1 MITNIEY
8 DNFKD
13 SDYTV
18 LPMSREI
25 AAPGE
30 TPLSLY
36 SKIADQQN
44 NFLFES
50 VEGGDR
56 WAQYSIIGFGCI
68 DTIKISGKAIETMI
82 DGVKDT
88 YEAENPLQEIEA
100 IISKHRS
107 PNIEN
112 LPRFYGGYVGFFAYE
127 SAQYAES
134 KIALLPGKDSKF
146 AEHMPDIMLVKAE
159 QLIIFDNLNN
169 STQVIFNA
177 SLQNMTYEFAQSK
190 LDDIEKKLTT
200 HAESEAKEFKPIT
213 NSFTF
218 ESNFTKEEYCDAVN
232 AIKNYIAE
240 GDVMQVVLAQDFS
253 ANFDKDPFNL
263 YKAIRELNP
272 SPYMYFL
279 DLDECQIVGASPEI
293 LVRLEDNEINL
304 RPLAGTRKR
313 GETPEEDKLNE
324 DDLLNDPKEI
334 AEHLMLIDLG
344 RNDVGRVSEIGSV
357 LVTDKM
363 TIEKYSH
370 VMHIVSNVEGK
381 IASGLSYFD
390 VLKASL
396 PAGTLSGAPKIRAME
411 IINELEPSSRG
422 IYGGAIGYIG
432 WNGNMDTAIAIRT
445 AVIKDKTI
453 HVGAGAGVVADSVPE
468 NEWLEC
474 RQKSKVFMDAMEM
487 ILQEQIVQ
495 SYLEK
500 KQIQE

>member
-1 MITNIEY
+1 MITNTEY
-8 DNFKD
+8 NNFKNA
-13 SDYTV
+13 DYTV

-25 AAPGE
+25 VAPGE

-68 DTIKISGKAIETMI
+68 DTIKISGKTIETTI

-88 YEAENPLQEIEA
+88 FEAENPLQSIEE
-100 IISKHRS
+100 IISKNRS
-107 PNIEN
+107 PNIKN
-112 LPRFYGGYVGFFAYE
+112 LPRFHGGYIGFFAYE

-146 AEHMPDIMLVKAE
+146 EEHMPDIMLVKAE
-159 QLIIFDNLNN
+159 QLIIFDNLND
-169 STQVIFNA
+169 STQIIFNA
-177 SLQNMTYEFAQSK
+177 NLKNMTYGFARSK

-200 HAESEAKEFKPIT
+200 YVESEVKEFKPIT
-213 NSFTF
+213 NCFEF
-218 ESNFTKEEYCDAVN
+218 ESNFTKEEYCGAVN
-232 AIKNYIAE
+232 TIKNYIAE

-272 SPYMYFL
+272 SPYMYFI

-313 GETPEEDKLNE
+313 GESPEEDKLNE

-370 VMHIVSNVEGK
+370 VMHIVSNVMGK

-487 ILQEQIVQ
+487 I
-495 SYLEK
+495 S
-500 KQIQE
+500 

>member
-8 DNFKD
+8 NNFKNA
-13 SDYTV
+13 DYTV

-25 AAPGE
+25 VAPGE

-68 DTIKISGKAIETMI
+68 DTIKISGKTIETTI

-88 YEAENPLQEIEA
+88 FEAENPLQSIEE
-100 IISKHRS
+100 IISKNRS
-107 PNIEN
+107 PNIKN
-112 LPRFYGGYVGFFAYE
+112 LPRFHGGYIGFFAYE
-127 SAQYAES
+127 STQYAES
-134 KIALLPGKDSKF
+134 KIALLPSKDSKF
-146 AEHMPDIMLVKAE
+146 EEHMPDIMLVKAE
-159 QLIIFDNLNN
+159 QLIIFDNLND
-169 STQVIFNA
+169 STQIIFNA
-177 SLQNMTYEFAQSK
+177 NLKNMTYKFSQSK
-190 LDDIEKKLTT
+190 LDDIEKILTT
-200 HAESEAKEFKPIT
+200 HAESDAQEFNKIT
-213 NSFTF
+213 NCFEF
-218 ESNFTKEEYCDAVN
+218 ESNFTKEGYCDAVN
-232 AIKNYIAE
+232 TIKNYIAE

-313 GETPEEDKLNE
+313 GENPQDDKLNE

-357 LVTDKM
+357 IVTDKM

-370 VMHIVSNVEGK
+370 VMHIVSNVTGK

-453 HVGAGAGVVADSVPE
+453 HVGAGAGVVADSIPE

-487 ILQEQIVQ
+487 I
-495 SYLEK
+495 S
-500 KQIQE
+500 

>member
-1 MITNIEY
+1 MITNTEY
-8 DNFKD
+8 KKFKD
-13 SDYTV
+13 ADYTV
-18 LPMSREI
+18 LPMCREI
-25 AAPGE
+25 MAPGE
-30 TPLSLY
+30 SPLSLY
-36 SKIADQQN
+36 SKIANQQN

-68 DTIKISGKAIETMI
+68 DTIKISGKKIETII
-82 DGVKDT
+82 DGSRDIF
-88 YEAENPLQEIEA
+88 EAENPLQAIEE
-100 IISKHRS
+100 IISKNRS
-107 PNIEN
+107 PKIEN
-112 LPRFYGGYVGFFAYE
+112 LPRFHGGYIGFFAYE
-127 SAQYAES
+127 SAQYAEN

-146 AEHMPDIMLVKAE
+146 EEHMPDIMLVKAE

-169 STQVIFNA
+169 STQIIFNA
-177 SLQNMTYEFAQSK
+177 NLANMTYEFVQSK
-190 LDDIEKKLTT
+190 LDDIEKILTRKAKIE
-200 HAESEAKEFKPIT
+200 AEEFKPIT
-213 NSFTF
+213 NCFEF
-218 ESNFTKEEYCDAVN
+218 ESNFTKKGYCDAVN
-232 AIKNYIAE
+232 TIKNYISE

-253 ANFDKDPFNL
+253 ANFDNDPFNL
-263 YKAIRELNP
+263 YRAIRELNP

-293 LVRLEDNEINL
+293 LVRLEDDEINL

-313 GETPEEDKLNE
+313 GENPKEDKLNE

-344 RNDVGRVSEIGSV
+344 RNDVGRVSAIGSV
-357 LVTDKM
+357 RVTDKM

-370 VMHIVSNVEGK
+370 VMHIVSNVMGK

-445 AVIKDKTI
+445 AVIKDKKI
-453 HVGAGAGVVADSVPE
+453 HVGAGAGVVADSIPE

-487 ILQEQIVQ
+487 I
-495 SYLEK
+495 S
-500 KQIQE
+500 

>member
-1 MITNIEY
+1 MITNTEY
-8 DNFKD
+8 KNFKD
-13 SDYTV
+13 ADFTV
-18 LPMSREI
+18 LPMIREI

-68 DTIKISGKAIETMI
+68 DTIKISGKKIETVI
-82 DGVKDT
+82 DGVKDRF
-88 YEAENPLQEIEA
+88 EAANPLKAIEEI
-100 IISKHRS
+100 ILKNRS

-112 LPRFYGGYVGFFAYE
+112 LPRFHGGYIGFFAYE

-134 KIALLPGKDSKF
+134 KIASLPSKDSKF
-146 AEHMPDIMLVKAE
+146 KEHMPDIMLVKAE
-159 QLIIFDNLNN
+159 QLIVFDNLNDT
-169 STQVIFNA
+169 TQIIFNA
-177 SLQNMTYEFAQSK
+177 NLENMTYEFALSK
-190 LDDIEKKLTT
+190 LDDIEKILTT
-200 HAESEAKEFKPIT
+200 HAETDVQEFNQIT
-213 NSFTF
+213 NYFEF
-218 ESNFTKEEYCDAVN
+218 ESNFTKEGYCDAVN
-232 AIKNYIAE
+232 TIKNYIAE

-253 ANFDKDPFNL
+253 ANFDKDPFDL
-263 YKAIRELNP
+263 YKAIRKLNP

-313 GETPEEDKLNE
+313 GENPEEDKINE
-324 DDLLNDPKEI
+324 EDLLNDPKEI

-344 RNDVGRVSEIGSV
+344 RNDVGRVSKIGSV
-357 LVTDKM
+357 IVTDKM

-370 VMHIVSNVEGK
+370 VMHIVSNVMGK

-487 ILQEQIVQ
+487 I
-495 SYLEK
+495 S
-500 KQIQE
+500 